1 MDDRRRDGLVLVTA
15 AAFLWSLAGLFVR
28 LIDLP
33 VWDLILWRSA
43 FAGLALL
50 AIAILRP
57 ARGMR
62 FGWTGLGA
70 SVLAA
75 VTMAAYA
82 ASLTL
87 TSVANVLVVYA
98 TLPFA
103 AAGLAWWLL
112 GERASRRMLIASA
125 ASLTGVLM
133 VAGRSARLDDA
144 AGNGFAV
151 LMTVAFAGLLIV
163 ARRFERV
170 DLVRV
175 NAVAALL
182 CVLVA
187 LPLSSGAVPGTTA
200 LALLAAL
207 GILTTALS
215 FLLFLMGSRHIPST
229 EAALIGLLDVVLGP
243 LWVWIVVSEDPGP
256 GALLGGAIVLA
267 AVVWYLTP
275 QLGRGATGGP
285 PGQAKPR
292 SGDAVASAR
301 PSREPGSREP
311 GSR

>member
-1 MDDRRRDGLVLVTA
+1 MTA
-15 AAFLWSLAGLFVR
+15 ATFLWSLAGLFVR

-33 VWDLILWRSA
+33 VWDLIAWRSV

-50 AIAILRP
+50 ALSILRP
-57 ARGMR
+57 ARDAT
-62 FGWTGLGA
+62 FGWVGLGA

-87 TSVANVLVVYA
+87 TSVANVLIVYA

-103 AAGLAWWLL
+103 TAGLAWLLL
-112 GERASRRMLIASA
+112 GERSSRRIVIASA
-125 ASLTGVLM
+125 VSLTGVLA
-133 VAGRSARLDDA
+133 VAGQSMRVDDV
-144 AGNGFAV
+144 AGNGLAV
-151 LMTVAFAGLLIV
+151 VMTVAFAGLLIL
-163 ARRFERV
+163 ARRFERI

-175 NAVAALL
+175 NAVAAFW

-187 LPLSSGAVPGTTA
+187 LPLSSGPVPGLTT

-215 FLLFLMGSRHIPST
+215 FLLFLLGSRHIPST

-243 LWVWIVVSEDPGP
+243 LWVWIVMSEDPSP
-256 GALLGGAIVLA
+256 GALLGGVIVLA
-267 AVVWYLTP
+267 AVVWYLAPTLRERP
-275 QLGRGATGGP
+275 KGRA
-285 PGQAKPR
+285 PGRAHPS
-292 SGDAVASAR
+292 SGDATPSTRHPRERCRAPAAR
-301 PSREPGSREP
+301 P
-311 GSR
+311 